1 MESLLE
7 QQRRQ
12 HEERERLVDAL
23 TKENLLAKK
32 TNREQINS
40 DHRSKILLDH
50 FMDATE
56 ALKDVYED
64 KVGGGRIVVN
74 TWDLL

>member
-12 HEERERLVDAL
+12 HEERERLVDSL

-50 FMDATE
+50 FMNSTE
-56 ALKDVYED
+56 ALKGVYED
-64 KVGGGRIVVN
+64 KVV
-74 TWDLL
+74 